1 MPEVRIVVM
10 EPRMVSESDMRSAQ
24 TVHCAHALVKVHAT
38 CHVPLVVHPILIAQL
53 DVLGYRALGKV
64 GQAPGAESRWES
76 RLPKMLQVNSSSS
89 GLGGVQRMRPAG
101 LHSSWHMARV
111 QVARRTSRAS
121 TADRLWPVE
130 PYGSWFG
137 GAEGRFRRL
146 PLARRTPSAH
156 PIAKRWRTATN
167 SLANIL
173 NTQTFSRRDRPASS
187 ELRCSRR
194 AGRKPTGHA
203 CRIAYDC
210 ST

>member
-1 MPEVRIVVM
+1 M

-24 TVHCAHALVKVHAT
+24 TVHCACSCEGSCDAT
-38 CHVPLVVHPILIAQL
+38 SPLSYIDTSPS
-53 DVLGYRALGKV
+53 DVLAIGPLQG
-64 GQAPGAESRWES
+64 GPGSRSGVAMES
-76 RLPKMLQVNSSSS
+76 RLPKMLRSTSSSS
-89 GLGGVQRMRPAG
+89 GLGVSANG
-101 LHSSWHMARV
+101 LWLALFWHMARV

-194 AGRKPTGHA
+194 PGRKPTGHA